1 MKTPLLF
8 VKLPRHVVE
17 SLQTASPED
26 LKLVLGGKERITTG
40 TLHVGDARH
49 DVRYSGE
56 RGSAVPLL
64 FQGSTTSPAGGSGW
78 AQWTQRGKLVGKL
91 TVLNKNKLQPQSHL
105 GTTTAVS
112 DVNSK
117 AAAISQEPQATR
129 VDVPKDTS
137 PTQNMPVSAT
147 RSAPQK
153 KPGIFRQ
160 NRELLRDKILHILAQ
175 GPAEE
180 TQILDQ
186 VKSPQNVVLE
196 ALSVLGQKTDG
207 SWSLKPEKFKL
218 VQIDSWQKYCVQD
231 RLRVAANALK
241 AFDVLGL
248 PANDRDRVRVERL
261 QQQLTRGP
269 AQKQQPKSEPAT
281 AVSANAPGAPL
292 ANQAKESPAPKKKP
306 VRSVIAPT
314 LSKPL
319 HPDAAKPTKRAH
331 NAAGTGASAP
341 PTATTASFESSTSMA
356 TTLTESIS
364 RPNRPAPLL
373 AGKEQA
379 PTPKEGSANG
389 PPDSPSPHQPAAS
402 VPNTAVGNATHR
414 MDRHQ
419 RNASSR
425 DPRAFYEDTDYHPA
439 SDAEAE
445 YRRKSRGQRPNS
457 PTGSPRQAISRS
469 HSRNS
474 RSRKPHLSPR
484 NGDGYERRQHKPVRS
499 RPLHLQSL
507 VSTSS
512 HAPDPETGAAVSRV
526 QERLAQEMNSRRIP
540 VAKVRSR
547 SSSDAAQQG
556 VPRRPR
562 GPSLSPIADLPGSP
576 SPLPTPKIE
585 RAETIE
591 DLERLQQLLVSSYSE
606 YSQLRLQIDSRSAAF
621 APLAT
626 ELTAAQSACTEAIAE
641 RQRSEAEREEGE
653 EIPGDARTES
663 SLGFAAITE
672 KCAPDGSRLYWLETA
687 GDVWLADSSDAIAG
701 KQLGR
706 DGQPCRTQRLL
717 PEEARVLKATQAIAE
732 QYSEMDGD
740 DVRRWVRRY
749 LHLHSQIEQMNQ
761 ELNNAYQRILEGISA
776 EYDAFRDTLGDS
788 DVDAAVATAGDEPL
802 SRILNIDM
810 YRDEVVASH
819 I

>member
-117 AAAISQEPQATR
+117 AAAIR
-129 VDVPKDTS
+129 
-137 PTQNMPVSAT
+137 
-147 RSAPQK
+147 
-153 KPGIFRQ
+153 
-160 NRELLRDKILHILAQ
+160 
-175 GPAEE
+175 PAEE

-379 PTPKEGSANG
+379 PTPKE
-389 PPDSPSPHQPAAS
+389 
-402 VPNTAVGNATHR
+402 
-414 MDRHQ
+414 
-419 RNASSR
+419 

>member
-64 FQGSTTSPAGGSGW
+64 FQGSTTSPAGGNGW

-261 QQQLTRGP
+261 QQQLTP
-269 AQKQQPKSEPAT
+269 
-281 AVSANAPGAPL
+281 
-292 ANQAKESPAPKKKP
+292 
-306 VRSVIAPT
+306 
-314 LSKPL
+314 
-319 HPDAAKPTKRAH
+319 
-331 NAAGTGASAP
+331 
-341 PTATTASFESSTSMA
+341 
-356 TTLTESIS
+356 
-364 RPNRPAPLL
+364 
-373 AGKEQA
+373 
-379 PTPKEGSANG
+379 
-389 PPDSPSPHQPAAS
+389 
-402 VPNTAVGNATHR
+402 
-414 MDRHQ
+414 
-419 RNASSR
+419 
-425 DPRAFYEDTDYHPA
+425 
-439 SDAEAE
+439 
-445 YRRKSRGQRPNS
+445 
-457 PTGSPRQAISRS
+457 
-469 HSRNS
+469 
-474 RSRKPHLSPR
+474 
-484 NGDGYERRQHKPVRS
+484 
-499 RPLHLQSL
+499 
-507 VSTSS
+507 
-512 HAPDPETGAAVSRV
+512 
-526 QERLAQEMNSRRIP
+526 
-540 VAKVRSR
+540 KVRSR